1 MSKDFSE
8 YQKETRQT
16 AIYPKDKALEYLCLG
31 LASEAGEVA
40 GKLNKVIR
48 DTPEEF
54 PKKDMISELGDVL
67 WYLARIADER
77 DVDLSN
83 VAQGNINKLRDRK
96 NKGTIKGS
104 GDNR

>member
-1 MSKDFSE
+1 MSNDFSK

-40 GKLNKVIR
+40 GKLKKVIR

-67 WYLARIADER
+67 WYLARIADEL

-83 VAQGNINKLRDRK
+83 VAQGNINKLLARK